1 MKIGTVGTNVI
12 VSNFIEA
19 ARLTGKA
26 EIAAVYS
33 RSAETAAGFAEKHG
47 VKKHYSGRAA
57 FLGDGGL
64 DFIYVASPN
73 SLHFEW
79 TRDALMSGRNV
90 ICEKP
95 FVSREAELRELTA
108 LAKEKGLF
116 LFEGMMT
123 AHLPNYRAI
132 KERVSDIGPV
142 RMAQLSFSQYSSRYA
157 AFLRGES
164 PNVFSAEFSG
174 GALMDLNC
182 YNINF
187 AVGLF
192 GEPDGP
198 EGARYFPN
206 MARGGIDI
214 SGVMLLKYPGFVCV
228 CASSKASGG
237 RNFIEIQGEKGFI
250 ASTSE
255 CSHLRS
261 GVCVSSGGREEFY
274 DEQDQ
279 PNVIYYEIM
288 DFAKAF
294 DARDFQYRDRL
305 LEQSLAVARIIER
318 GRKEAGIFFAADR
331 EKS

>member
-1 MKIGTVGTNVI
+1 MRIGTVGTNVI

-26 EIAAVYS
+26 EVAAVYS
-33 RSAETAAGFAEKHG
+33 RSAETAAGFAEKHD
-47 VKKHYSGRAA
+47 VKKHYSDRVA

-64 DFIYVASPN
+64 DFIYIASPN
-73 SLHFEW
+73 SLHYEW
-79 TRDALMSGRNV
+79 ARDALSSGRGV

-95 FVSREAELRELTA
+95 FVSREAELRGLAA
-108 LAKEKGLF
+108 LAQEKGLF

-123 AHLPNYRAI
+123 AHLPNYRVI
-132 KERVSDIGPV
+132 KERMAGIGPV

-157 AFLRGES
+157 AFLRGEN
-164 PNVFSAEFSG
+164 PNVFSADFSG

-192 GEPDGP
+192 GEPGGP

-206 MARGGIDI
+206 IARGGIDI
-214 SGVMLLKYPGFVCV
+214 SGVMLMKYPGFVCA
-228 CASSKASGG
+228 CAASKASGG
-237 RNFIEIQGEKGFI
+237 RNFIQIQGEAGFI
-250 ASTSE
+250 SSTSE
-255 CSHLRS
+255 CSHLRG
-261 GVCVSSGGREEFY
+261 GVCVSSGGHEEFY
-274 DEQDQ
+274 NEQDQ

-294 DARDFQYRDRL
+294 EASDFQYRDRL

-318 GRKEAGIFFAADR
+318 ARKEAGIFFAADR
-331 EKS
+331 GK